1 MDELGCIDPTS
12 VPVTNHLAPQ
22 AFMPSEQELKNG
34 LIRMW
39 GTIPFSQHLLTIK
52 IKGLKQKDLLDE
64 VGSRERPHEMV
75 VFIPLSDSMIIF
87 NIFLNCFTGF
97 F

>member
-1 MDELGCIDPTS
+1 MDALGSIDWAS
-12 VPVTNHLAPQ
+12 VPVRNHLVPQ

-52 IKGLKQKDLLDE
+52 IKGLKQKDLLKD
-64 VGSRERPHEMV
+64 VGSHERPHEMV
-75 VFIPLSDSMIIF
+75 VFISLSDSMIISL
-87 NIFLNCFTGF
+87 FLKLVY
-97 F
+97 